1 MIVIDNTPF
10 PDGKPSN
17 YSINLLLYLGP
28 GKIEVMIMKEN
39 IYTTDMSYYTAS
51 YSLILVFSMLFIV
64 ILGLSFRYH

>member
-1 MIVIDNTPF
+1 MGNLVIITILIYHDCV
-10 PDGKPSN
+10 
-17 YSINLLLYLGP
+17 GP
-28 GKIEVMIMKEN
+28 GKIEVIIMKEN